1 MMVTGALALIMAI
14 HGEKIAG
21 DDGEIDEQEMRLV
34 KVALANSAKKTAG
47 QVQTHDHKS
56 GYGLL
61 DAIAW
66 SAQVQKEFGIETE
79 ATDSPDAN

>member
-1 MMVTGALALIMAI
+1 MVTGALALIIAI
-14 HGEKIAG
+14 HGEQIAG

-47 QVQTHDHKS
+47 QVQIHDQKS

-61 DAIAW
+61 DAIEW
-66 SAQVQKEFGIETE
+66 SKQVQKEFGIGTETS
-79 ATDSPDAN
+79 DSPDAK

>member
-1 MMVTGALALIMAI
+1 MVTGALALILAI
-14 HGEKIAG
+14 HGEQIAG

-34 KVALANSAKKTAG
+34 KVALANSAKKIAG

-61 DAIAW
+61 DAVEW
-66 SAQVQKEFGIETE
+66 STQVQKEFGIGAET
-79 ATDSPDAN
+79 TDSPDSK